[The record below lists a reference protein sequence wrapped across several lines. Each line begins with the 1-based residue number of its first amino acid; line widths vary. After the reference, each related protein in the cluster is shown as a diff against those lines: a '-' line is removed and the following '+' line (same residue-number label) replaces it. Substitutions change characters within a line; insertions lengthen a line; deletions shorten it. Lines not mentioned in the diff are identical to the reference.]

1 MCAMYYLL
9 HTLYH
14 LKLGGLC
21 FKTFHTQ
28 ALNITTKHANYY
40 VRVYTLYVYIYIYV
54 YQYIPFAATLNI
66 LMACPDRASSWSN
79 LLLKCC
85 KDFASTTT

>member
-21 FKTFHTQ
+21 FKTFYTQ

-40 VRVYTLYVYIYIYV
+40 VRVYTYMYIYISV
-54 YQYIPFAATLNI
+54 YTF
-66 LMACPDRASSWSN
+66 RSN
-79 LLLKCC
+79 
-85 KDFASTTT
+85 FEYSHGMP